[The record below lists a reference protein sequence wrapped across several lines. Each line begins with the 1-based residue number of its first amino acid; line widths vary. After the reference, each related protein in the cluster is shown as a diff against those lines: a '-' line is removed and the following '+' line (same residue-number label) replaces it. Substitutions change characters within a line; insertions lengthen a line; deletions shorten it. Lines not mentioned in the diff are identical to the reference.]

1 MQHSDLENKI
11 LEDKIKA
18 QLDASVQ
25 NIDADT
31 RKRLADIRRQS
42 LQTDTQTKAP
52 TRWLTLSF
60 MHQHWLSILAM
71 FIATFMVALMLF
83 LPSNAPSNQQDHLAV
98 LEALNNAEDLE
109 IISDPDFYLW
119 ANEVLLE
126 DGRAL

>member
-1 MQHSDLENKI
+1 MQQTDFENKI
-11 LEDKIKA
+11 KVS
-18 QLDASVQ
+18 LDDSV
-25 NIDADT
+25 NAIDADT

-42 LQTDTQTKAP
+42 LQADTQTVAP
-52 TRWLTLSF
+52 ARWLTLSF

-71 FIATFMVALMLF
+71 FIAIFMAALML
-83 LPSNAPSNQQDHLAV
+83 LSPNNPPTNHQDQLAV

-119 ANEVLLE
+119 ADEVLSE